1 MGRLRAIFFQLFPRP
16 RRRVSFR
23 ALLPLLIFS
32 ALFLFAVLFLEM
44 QAILRFTWKPAFFF
58 LLAVPWVWWI
68 HFTGDSGLAGWRAN
82 AALFSRFILVGLFTM
97 LLAEPRAVRKS
108 DTLSLIYALDVSNSM
123 GEKVSDK
130 SLEWI
135 LKSVATKPQ
144 KDEAGLVVFGR
155 DAGVELPPRQ
165 SFPFETINS
174 SVGRDGSDVA
184 KGLSLAAAMLPEG
197 NEGRLVLITDGNE
210 TEGNLSAVLDDLK
223 SRKIAVDVLP
233 VGFDFQHEVWLERLD
248 LPKTIKQGETYD
260 AQVLLSSLK
269 DGKGKLRLAENG
281 QNIFEQ
287 EITFKAGKNRYPI
300 PLPQRGPGY
309 YEYVATIEPPKGE
322 DAWVENNVAMGD
334 IFLKGEGKILI
345 VTDTHGD
352 TRDWETLAEA
362 LKQSERSVQV
372 RMAYEFPREA
382 QALLPYDL
390 IIIPNAPAD
399 AFDQVQMQALHDAVY
414 NQGTGF
420 IMLGSKETFGPGGY
434 HRSIIEQTLP
444 VEMDVA
450 QKKVLPKAAL
460 GLVMHTCEF
469 AEGNAWA
476 KRIAKE
482 AIRVLG
488 AQDDAAIIDYGMGGN
503 KWVFPFTPVRE
514 YESKML
520 PLINAAQPQDMP
532 DFNGILTMMYEELKK
547 NDAAMKHCV
556 IISDGDP
563 APPAPALL
571 AKFRDDKISIS
582 TVAINPHGGQT
593 LDFMEM
599 IADAT
604 GGRFHHVEDAE
615 KLPGI
620 FIKEAKTMKR
630 SMLQNKVFAP
640 QVQFPSPI
648 LKGIESMPPLHGY
661 VLTTPKA
668 RASVILQVPP
678 GETEAAAGDMAEPL
692 LAIWRYGV
700 GTTAAW
706 TSDFSPNWARDW
718 LPWEQFR
725 AFIKQLVTEVSRV
738 ERPSNITVT
747 TQAAGSQGII
757 TVEDDAAKE
766 VFMEMKARVT
776 GPRDEKVDITL
787 KQIGPRRY
795 QAEFPLWGKG
805 RYQVAVAGEGLAAST
820 EEAKR
825 TEQAVG
831 GFIVPYSPEYLRFKS
846 NPILTKEIAERTG
859 GRLLSDADVNLFAG
873 GREIRESSKP
883 VFDWFLIAL
892 AIMIPLDVAIR
903 RVQLDWD
910 VIATKLGLKKR
921 QLSTATMGTLLS
933 QKKTWHAP
941 ASSTPLKPAR
951 PNTTSDLPPLAKS
964 TPLPPPSSSTQK
976 SEAKPPDDNEPKTTT
991 ASLLARKRKRQDSD
1005 PK

>member
-1 MGRLRAIFFQLFPRP
+1 MGRLRAIFFQVFPRP
-16 RRRVSFR
+16 RRRVSLG
-23 ALLPLLIFS
+23 ALLPLLIFL
-32 ALFLFAVLFLEM
+32 AAFAAVVLTLEI
-44 QAILRFTWKPAFFF
+44 QAILRFTWKPAFCF
-58 LLAVPWVWWI
+58 LLAAPWVWWI
-68 HFTGDSGLAGWRAN
+68 HCTGDSGLSGWRAH
-82 AALFSRFILVGLFTM
+82 AALISRFILVGLFTM

-108 DTLSLIYALDVSNSM
+108 DTLSLVYALDVSNSM

-135 LKSVATKPQ
+135 LNSVATKPP

-174 SVGRDGSDVA
+174 SVGRDGSDMA

-210 TEGNLSAVLDDLK
+210 TEGNLSAVLDELK
-223 SRKIAVDVLP
+223 SRKIPVDVLP

-248 LPKTIKQGETYD
+248 LPKTIKKGETYD

-269 DGKGKLRLAENG
+269 DGRGKLRLAENG

-287 EITFKAGKNRYPI
+287 EISFKSGKNRFPI
-300 PLPQRGPGY
+300 PLPQRDPGY

-322 DAWVENNVAMGD
+322 DSWSENNIAMGD

-345 VTDTHGD
+345 VTDTHSD

-362 LKQSERSVQV
+362 LKQSERAVQV
-372 RMAYEFPREA
+372 KMAYEFPREA

-414 NQGTGF
+414 NQGIGF

-434 HRSIIEQTLP
+434 HRSIIEQALP
-444 VEMDVA
+444 VDMDVA
-450 QKKVLPKAAL
+450 QKKVMPKAAL
-460 GLVMHTCEF
+460 GLVLHTCEF
-469 AEGNAWA
+469 AEGNTWA

-482 AIRVLG
+482 AVRVLG
-488 AQDDAAIIDYGMGGN
+488 AQDDAGIINYESGVN
-503 KWVFPFTPVRE
+503 KWIFPFTPVKE
-514 YESKML
+514 FEGTML
-520 PLINAAQPQDMP
+520 PLINASQPQDMP
-532 DFNGILTMMYEELKK
+532 DFQGILQMMFDALKA

-563 APPAPALL
+563 SPPSPQLL
-571 AKFRDDKISIS
+571 GMFRDEKISIS

-593 LDFMEM
+593 LDFMQM

-640 QVQFPSPI
+640 SVEFPSPI
-648 LKGIESMPPLHGY
+648 LKGIESMPLLHGY
-661 VLTTPKA
+661 VLTTAKP
-668 RASVILQVPP
+668 RANVILQVPP
-678 GETEAAAGDMAEPL
+678 GDAEAAAGDMPEPL

-725 AFIKQLVTEVSRV
+725 AFTKQLVTEVSRV
-738 ERPSNITVT
+738 ERQSDITVS
-747 TQAAGSQGII
+747 TQVSGSQGVI
-757 TVEDDAAKE
+757 TVEDNATKE

-776 GPRDEKVDITL
+776 GPRDQKLDVTL

-795 QAEFPLWGKG
+795 QAQFPLWGKG
-805 RYQVAVAGEGLAAST
+805 RYQIAVAGEGLSAGTDAT
-820 EEAKR
+820 KR
-825 TEQAVG
+825 SEQAVG
-831 GFIVPYSPEYLRFKS
+831 GFVVPYSPEYLRFKS
-846 NPILTKEIAERTG
+846 NPILIKEIAARTG
-859 GRLLSDADVNLFAG
+859 GRLLTDSDTKLFD
-873 GREIRESSKP
+873 RERSIRESSKP
-883 VFDWFLIAL
+883 VFDWFLLAL
-892 AIMIPLDVAIR
+892 VIMIPLDVAIR

-910 VIATKLGLKKR
+910 SIAIKLGLRKK
-921 QLSTATMGTLLS
+921 QPSTSTMGALLS
-933 QKKTWHAP
+933 QKKAWQAP
-941 ASSTPLKPAR
+941 ADSAPKKPVIRSTSA
-951 PNTTSDLPPLAKS
+951 LPPLS
-964 TPLPPPSSSTQK
+964 TPASPATSTPSPK
-976 SEAKPPDDNEPKTTT
+976 PEAKPSPADESESKSTT
-991 ASLLARKRKRQDSD
+991 ASLLARKRKRQDGD
-1005 PK
+1005 Q